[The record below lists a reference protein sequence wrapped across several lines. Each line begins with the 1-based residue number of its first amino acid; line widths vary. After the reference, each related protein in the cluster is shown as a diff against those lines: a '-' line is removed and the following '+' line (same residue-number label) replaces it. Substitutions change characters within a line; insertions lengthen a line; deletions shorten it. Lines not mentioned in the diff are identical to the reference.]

1 MDNDG
6 SYRLSGGV
14 PGHQNSYRED
24 MYRLSGGVPGHH
36 QTSYREDTYRLSGGV
51 PGHQTSYRE
60 DTEDKGGL
68 AVLII
73 LVNYD
78 DDNTT
83 KN

>member
-14 PGHQNSYRED
+14 PGHQN
-24 MYRLSGGVPGHH
+24 
-36 QTSYREDTYRLSGGV
+36 SYREDTYRLSGGV